1 VALSFAPA
9 LSQFVPGDKQVHSVF
24 VVLVVSIG
32 LLAFVSGYRKHRKLV
47 VFLPMAAG
55 VWAIG
60 LGAFGGSSLGPLAE
74 NGITILGSTLIIT
87 AHGLN
92 RTFCKYCDSCTS
104 ENGASQMRLVYAPHE
119 IAGFYH
125 ITHRRD
131 LQLGYCRA
139 AVPTTISLGEAP
151 EIDMRED
158 ICIP

>member
-1 VALSFAPA
+1 MNTTEIRRTRQRWDAIGVGASTLCLIHCVLTPVALSFAPA

-47 VFLPMAAG
+47 VFLPMVAG

-74 NGITILGSTLIIT
+74 KGITIVGSTLIIT

-104 ENGASQMRLVYAPHE
+104 EDGASKCGASKSGGSVEM
-119 IAGFYH
+119 
-125 ITHRRD
+125 
-131 LQLGYCRA
+131 
-139 AVPTTISLGEAP
+139 
-151 EIDMRED
+151 
-158 ICIP
+158 